1 MKTLSA
7 LLTLVLSACV
17 WSQVIVTPLFG
28 GGSALELNEKTLK
41 NKVLFFFKADCL
53 SCRQQAKDFGCLK
66 KDQLISL
73 GFSSNSHALI
83 KEARLMGL
91 LKEGE
96 AKKSKVYLASEKV
109 TKAFGMTKDYS
120 PVIFAFNK
128 KGKSKSWLG
137 RQNCQIFARWLAEPS
152 EQL

>member
-1 MKTLSA
+1 MKIFITLLSLALSA
-7 LLTLVLSACV
+7 SG

-28 GGSALELNEKTLK
+28 AGPAFELNEKTLK

-53 SCRQQAKDFGCLK
+53 SCRQQAKDFSCLE

-73 GFSSNSHALI
+73 GFSSGSRALI

-91 LKEGE
+91 LKDSE
-96 AKKSKVYLASEKV
+96 AKKSKVYFASEKV
-109 TKAFGMTKDYS
+109 TKAFGMTKGYS

-137 RQNCQIFARWLAEPS
+137 RQNCQIFARWLAEPN